1 MYTEKWGHIVPMAA
15 PGTVA
20 LTTTGVLTPTYAVIS
35 QCVPSRLCAVV
46 TTAVSG
52 AVGGSLQFI
61 YRPTPGSSSSQVVL
75 GTLNF
80 LSGQAAGT
88 MVYKDIT
95 DVSNLMAPGGQ
106 LVFNVSVA
114 ATNAGNVVPGVE
126 VTDSP
131 INVKALSQCV
141 ASS

>member
-20 LTTTGVLTPTYAVIS
+20 LTSTGLATPAYAVIN
-35 QCVPSRLCAVV
+35 QCAPTRIQAVV

-52 AVGGSLQFI
+52 GTGSVQFI
-61 YRPTPGSSSSQVVL
+61 YRPTPGSATNQVVL
-75 GTLNF
+75 GTLN
-80 LSGQAAGT
+80 LTGGAIGSCW
-88 MVYKDIT
+88 YKDIT
-95 DVSNLMAPGGQ
+95 DVGNLCAPGGQ
-106 LVFNVSVA
+106 IVFNVSAA
-114 ATNAGNVVPGVE
+114 ATSAGAVVCGLD

-131 INVKALSQCV
+131 VNFKALTQCI